1 MPTILELFKDPSKW
15 QFGTNY
21 KNSVKDD
28 KNIIETI
35 ASKTSKIRRQ
45 TGVDLNNPLIYGTG
59 AIRIANRTI
68 QTTELQKEG
77 TGGESGDG
85 GLVGKGLSKFG
96 KGNITSLSQGRD
108 VLSDKLG
115 LPSKLI
121 PSKVISNEDYFG
133 DGTGKEQD
141 TMINLS
147 AIKNDGAGKDFG
159 KFLKQTGGGNPKTI
173 GRQAVGG
180 GIGIVKDNIRN
191 QAFGAPMTLN
201 EATGNS
207 NFESTYSSTQKYSD
221 ILSKDGEQLR
231 NIYTEGK
238 GTTVKFANQSVDV
251 INLDDVSPVNKI
263 SRKPHGNYKTRD
275 VQSTG
280 RKIYSYVDGVPKY
293 RGKKSLFEKGF
304 ADLSRDGNV
313 GDTVLSN
320 GPSDNYTKDEMVDN
334 QLIPFWVSGLNS
346 SKPVF
351 FRTTVSGIT
360 ENVSP
365 SWGSSKFIGNPY
377 NFYTYSGVER
387 SVSMNLSIYCNN
399 PRELAKNWE
408 KIEYLTSKTYPSINK
423 DLSFVDAPFVKFR
436 LGNIYNEKIAFIE
449 SLTYT
454 VPDNS
459 NWETEIDGLY
469 LPKLIDVAIG
479 FKFIEQE
486 GSENVLYNYT
496 RNQEAIKHLKDKQT
510 NTEENKTTTTI
521 TTETTKIIGVNSDGT
536 SQTEPPTKSSSNK
549 NLNGGKSVDEN
560 NQDEVKKSSSS
571 TDTVYVK
578 EKYEFRIQHLKNRN
592 EYVVSIRVPTETN
605 NPMIDRQFYAD
616 DVYTIEELKEELTW
630 TARNFGF
637 TRRIKATGRQIFY
650 PSNDVTFVFPGFE
663 GMVLPE

>member
-1 MPTILELFKDPSKW
+1 MPTILELFKDPSKF

-21 KNSVKDD
+21 ESAVKDD

-68 QTTELQKEG
+68 ETTELQKEG

-108 VLSDKLG
+108 VLSEKLG

-121 PSKVISNEDYFG
+121 PSKVISKEDYFG

-238 GTTVKFANQSVDV
+238 GITVKFANQSVDV
-251 INLDDVSPVNKI
+251 INLDDVSPVNRIDRDNTYSVKDGGKGTALF
-263 SRKPHGNYKTRD
+263 RGFKTL
-275 VQSTG
+275 
-280 RKIYSYVDGVPKY
+280 KE
-293 RGKKSLFEKGF
+293 RGFS
-304 ADLSRDGNV
+304 DLSRTGEI
-313 GDTVLSN
+313 GDTLLLN
-320 GPSDNYTKDEMVDN
+320 GPSDEYTKDEEVDK

-346 SKPVF
+346 SKPIF

-360 ENVSP
+360 ENVTP

-479 FKFIEQE
+479 FKFVEQE
-486 GSENVLYNYT
+486 GSENALYNYA
-496 RNQEAIKHLKDKQT
+496 RNEEAIQQIQSKQT
-510 NTEENKTTTTI
+510 QYEDNRTSTTVTRQSGLVPGI
-521 TTETTKIIGVNSDGT
+521 NSDGT
-536 SQTEPPTKSSSNK
+536 TQDEAPSNPFGFK
-549 NLNGGKSVDEN
+549 TLDGGKSVDEN
-560 NQDEVKKSSSS
+560 NQDEVKKSTTSS
-571 TDTVYVK
+571 TIGSDKKVK
-578 EKYEFRIQHLKNRN
+578 YQISISGNQETGFSAFVFVQGKGEAFRQRYPKYMNKTKEDIKN
-592 EYVVSIRVPTETN
+592 
-605 NPMIDRQFYAD
+605 
-616 DVYTIEELKEELTW
+616 ELRDKAST
-630 TARNFGF
+630 FGF
-637 TRRIKATGRQIFY
+637 FTGKEYFE
-650 PSNDVTFVFPGFE
+650 PSDDITFS
-663 GMVLPE
+663 

>member
-1 MPTILELFKDPSKW
+1 MPTILELFKDPSKF

-21 KNSVKDD
+21 ESAVKDD

-59 AIRIANRTI
+59 TIRIANRTL
-68 QTTELQKEG
+68 QTTEFQKSARFDDG
-77 TGGESGDG
+77 TTEPASGG
-85 GLVGKGLSKFG
+85 GLLGDGLSKLSGG
-96 KGNITSLSQGRD
+96 KINSLSEARD
-108 VLSDKLG
+108 ELSSKLG

-121 PSKVISNEDYFG
+121 PSKIVSDKIFL
-133 DGTGKEQD
+133 DGYEQD
-141 TMINLS
+141 TISTLET
-147 AIKNDGAGKDFG
+147 IKNNGEGSDLG

-173 GRQAVGG
+173 GRESVGG
-180 GIGIVKDNIRN
+180 GIGIVKDKVRN
-191 QAFGAPMTLN
+191 AAFGEPQTLR
-201 EATGNS
+201 EVTGQKLQDN
-207 NFESTYSSTQKYSD
+207 YSSTQKYSE
-221 ILSKDGEQLR
+221 ISQDGDSLR
-231 NIYTEGK
+231 DYKNEGGDTNI
-238 GTTVKFANQSVDV
+238 KFANQSTDV
-251 INLDDVSPVNKI
+251 INLDEVSPVNRI
-263 SRKPHGNYKTRD
+263 DRD
-275 VQSTG
+275 NT
-280 RKIYSYVDGVPKY
+280 YSVKDG
-293 RGKKSLFEKGF
+293 GTSLFRGFKTLKERGF
-304 ADLSRDGNV
+304 ADLSKTDDI
-313 GDTVLSN
+313 GDTLLLN
-320 GPSDNYTKDEMVDN
+320 GPNDDYTKDEMVDN

-346 SKPVF
+346 SKPIF

-469 LPKLIDVAIG
+469 LPKLIDVAIS

-486 GSENVLYNYT
+486 GSENALYNYA
-496 RNQEAIKHLKDKQT
+496 RNEEAIQQIQT
-510 NTEENKTTTTI
+510 RQTQYEDNRTSTTVTRESGLVPGINT
-521 TTETTKIIGVNSDGT
+521 DGT
-536 SQTEPPTKSSSNK
+536 RQDEPPTKPLSNK
-549 NLNGGKSVDEN
+549 TLDGGKSVDEN
-560 NQDEVKKSSSS
+560 NQDEVKKSTTSSNLGSDKKVKYQISISGNQETGFSAFVFVQGKGEAFRQRYPKYMNKTKEDIKNELRDKAS
-571 TDTVYVK
+571 T
-578 EKYEFRIQHLKNRN
+578 
-592 EYVVSIRVPTETN
+592 
-605 NPMIDRQFYAD
+605 
-616 DVYTIEELKEELTW
+616 
-630 TARNFGF
+630 FGF
-637 TRRIKATGRQIFY
+637 FTGKEYFE
-650 PSNDVTFVFPGFE
+650 PSDDITFS
-663 GMVLPE
+663 